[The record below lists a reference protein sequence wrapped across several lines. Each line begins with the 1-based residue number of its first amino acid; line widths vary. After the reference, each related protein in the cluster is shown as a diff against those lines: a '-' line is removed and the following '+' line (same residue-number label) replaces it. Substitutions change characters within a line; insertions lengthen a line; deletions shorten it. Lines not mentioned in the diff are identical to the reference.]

1 MPLSTKTKKELIKR
15 LNTIGFKKNKM
26 VYTREINK
34 EVFAIIAP
42 TTRFSRNQKTKTD
55 YYCLGLDIGVSY
67 LSVDKLYQILTG
79 SDTLYY
85 ESVVHKQ
92 IGYLMPFKQYK
103 EWVFYEEGD
112 ECAVFDDMFKS
123 IQEYAFPYYQ
133 QMSDLNNVF
142 EIMVLGTGVT
152 HFSRD
157 RFLPILYYLRGDKQ
171 SGLKIIDEAI
181 ERQLHPKQPE
191 VPHIEGA
198 TVELFVG
205 PSYGKVDPAYLTF
218 VENYRNL
225 PEPNHNN
232 SLA

>member
-1 MPLSTKTKKELIKR
+1 MLDRSSSLSQNLDFICKQL
-15 LNTIGFKKNKM
+15 GFKKRKYNYYKPLKEGVFSTLGFGIAHYGITGHSFINVM
-26 VYTREINK
+26 V
-34 EVFAIIAP
+34 
-42 TTRFSRNQKTKTD
+42 
-55 YYCLGLDIGVSY
+55 GVIY
-67 LSVDKLYQILTG
+67 EDAELLSFKLTG
-79 SDTLYY
+79 YNRMTIMQP
-85 ESVVHKQ
+85 Q
-92 IGYLMPFKQYK
+92 IGIQLGYLMPEKKFK
-103 EWVFYEEGD
+103 EWEHIKDADNTAVMDDLLLNIQNHAIPYQAKFVDSSVF
-112 ECAVFDDMFKS
+112 FNTIDD
-123 IQEYAFPYYQ
+123 IRYTPY
-133 QMSDLNNVF
+133 
-142 EIMVLGTGVT
+142 II
-152 HFSRD
+152 RD
-157 RFLPILYYLRGDKQ
+157 RYLPILYYLKGDKQ